1 MSWQIFP
8 ASQFA
13 AHAPAWDEL
22 QQRCT
27 QTPFLES
34 AFLQPLLDVYGS
46 GRELLALHSH
56 SGQLDAAALLQ
67 GAGRGMW
74 QTFQPSQLPLGAWL
88 CTADAPLAERA
99 KSLIQAL
106 PALALGLGLT
116 QLDPKL
122 LPRPQDS
129 TQLRTMDYINTPWL
143 DVDGPWDAYWDAR
156 GKNLRQNTRKAH
168 NKLAAEGLVMRL
180 DTVTDASDVPAA
192 MQQYGA
198 LETAGWKA
206 EGGTAIHPSN
216 DQGIF
221 YTGMLQNFC
230 RLGRARI
237 VRCWLGD
244 EVAAMDLCI
253 DNGPVV
259 VILKTAYDEKRKA
272 LSPSNLMR
280 HDEFK
285 AWWEEGRYQR
295 IEFYGKTLEWH
306 TRWTTQERR
315 LFHATAYRWPLV
327 RSLHD
332 WLRDLKAQRQGA
344 PVGSAGPSAPSAP
357 SAPPAPSTGAAP
369 TPAPAPADA

>member
-13 AHAPAWDEL
+13 AHAPAWDAL
-22 QQRCT
+22 QQRST

-34 AFLQPLLDVYGS
+34 AFIQPLLDVYGS
-46 GRELLALHSH
+46 DRELLALHTE
-56 SGQLDAAALLQ
+56 GGKLDAAALLQ
-67 GAGRGMW
+67 SAGRGMW

-88 CTADAPLAERA
+88 CTADAPLAERTHT
-99 KSLIQAL
+99 LVQNL
-106 PALALGLGLT
+106 PGLALGLGLT

-122 LPRPQDS
+122 LPRPADS
-129 TQLRTMDYINTPWL
+129 THLRTLDYINTPWL
-143 DVDGPWDAYWDAR
+143 DMAGDWPTYWEAR

-180 DTVTDASDVPAA
+180 DTVTDAADVPAA
-192 MQQYGA
+192 MLHYGA

-206 EGGTAIHPSN
+206 EGGTAIHPDN
-216 DQGIF
+216 EQGRF
-221 YTGMLQNFC
+221 YTQMLQNFC

-253 DNGPVV
+253 DNGPLV
-259 VILKTAYDEKRKA
+259 VILKTAYDERRKA

-332 WLRDLKAQRQGA
+332 WLRDLKAQRQ
-344 PVGSAGPSAPSAP
+344 SAPAASSSSA
-357 SAPPAPSTGAAP
+357 SAT
-369 TPAPAPADA
+369 TPASVDA